1 MRNFFYNYHQVKLFR
16 IYILFGIIVVFLTS
30 CSLSDEIVVRL
41 EPQDVQEGRGPR
53 WSPKGEKLTLT
64 KNDNA
69 LETTFTFGSGE
80 LNSWAIKLAKTNES
94 IYYNTLF
101 IDYNR
106 DMSFDDSESINIEPS
121 ETRGKIWSSFS
132 TSLDIAIVDPW
143 TGKESTNVYPLSFWY
158 VFDPAAG
165 DDVEEVL
172 RFSRRGWMEGT
183 ALIDGVEANVLLT
196 ESLMDG
202 VIDTSD
208 SWAIAPA
215 SDLNELYE
223 YRNNRSLSN
232 HAWLN
237 EIAYRVIEVHPS
249 GRIALLEA
257 YDAGIS
263 RLEEAEKMDIY
274 APDKNAAH
282 SGGVVN
288 FLHDFSTAE
297 ELSKKA
303 DRNLFIDFE
312 TTWCGPCKLMDKLVY
327 NADLV
332 VAASN
337 DLVAVKVDGDEHPD
351 LVSRFEVTGYPTLI
365 ILSPEGEIIKK
376 VSGYQS
382 VVRTAGLLGTKE

>member
-1 MRNFFYNYHQVKLFR
+1 M
-16 IYILFGIIVVFLTS
+16 VFLTS